1 MSQLEIMAQ
10 TVVRSTWSYFSIFW
24 RNRWCTWIQ
33 IWLHGGKKMVRFGTF
48 ISENIL
54 HQLGPFSH
62 FETVL
67 PWIKLIKGN
76 YEYVYNLCAMSRC
89 LPMVS
94 SPLWPAGEVKHVS
107 ENFHFIQLNKSLTK
121 RTKIT
126 Q

>member
-1 MSQLEIMAQ
+1 
-10 TVVRSTWSYFSIFW
+10 
-24 RNRWCTWIQ
+24 
-33 IWLHGGKKMVRFGTF
+33 MVRFGTF

-94 SPLWPAGEVKHVS
+94 SPLWPAGEVKQVS
-107 ENFHFIQLNKSLTK
+107 ENFHLFSLIK
-121 RTKIT
+121 A
-126 Q
+126 